1 MRRRD
6 NLFAALHMLVEAL
19 YWFWPPVWWLGA
31 RMITERERACD
42 EAVLRSGS
50 DPQVYAEGILKV
62 CKHYVSSPLAC
73 ASGISGADL
82 KRRMEEIMENTVVAR
97 LNLAR
102 KAMLVVFS
110 RRGAGVAPVAWRV
123 QYV

>member
-1 MRRRD
+1 
-6 NLFAALHMLVEAL
+6 
-19 YWFWPPVWWLGA
+19 
-31 RMITERERACD
+31 MITERERACD

>member
-1 MRRRD
+1 
-6 NLFAALHMLVEAL
+6 
-19 YWFWPPVWWLGA
+19 
-31 RMITERERACD
+31 
-42 EAVLRSGS
+42 
-50 DPQVYAEGILKV
+50 
-62 CKHYVSSPLAC
+62 
-73 ASGISGADL
+73 
-82 KRRMEEIMENTVVAR
+82 MEDIMENTVVAR